1 MQVDLSGLIVGLL
14 VVAFLSLLPLGVAI
28 FFVVQNRKN
37 HNHFLSEKELLEHQI
52 ENSLLKSRVEIQ
64 ENTLKTISQEIHDNI
79 GQLLALVKLNLHSAA
94 AKYKD
99 ETLNETY
106 GLLGQVIAD
115 LRNLNKTF
123 NPDYILRDGL
133 LDAIGREVSILNR
146 TKLFNIKFVR
156 DGEIDFIKGEQ
167 EVILFRMI
175 QESLHNVVK
184 HADAKNIEIKA
195 QINHESATF
204 SVSDDGIGFNRRQV
218 KSAGMGLA
226 NLEERARLIN
236 AHLEIFSFPGAG
248 TNIIIN
254 LENGVKN

>member
-1 MQVDLSGLIVGLL
+1 MQVDLQGLIFGLL
-14 VVAFLSLLPLGVAI
+14 TVAFLSLLPLGVAI
-28 FFVVQNRKN
+28 FFVVLNRKN
-37 HNHFLSEKELLEHQI
+37 HNHFLSEKEFMEQQI

-94 AKYKD
+94 AKHSD

-106 GLLGQVIAD
+106 MLLGQVISD

-146 TKLFNIKFVR
+146 TKMFNIKFVR
-156 DGEIDFIKGEQ
+156 EGELDFIKGER

-184 HADAKNIEIKA
+184 HAEAQNIEIKA
-195 QINHESATF
+195 QINHKTATF
-204 SVSDDGIGFNRRQV
+204 SVSDDGKGFNHRYI

-226 NLEERARLIN
+226 NLEERAKLLN
-236 AHLEIFSFPGAG
+236 AHLEIFSYPGAG

-254 LENGVKN
+254 LENDVKN